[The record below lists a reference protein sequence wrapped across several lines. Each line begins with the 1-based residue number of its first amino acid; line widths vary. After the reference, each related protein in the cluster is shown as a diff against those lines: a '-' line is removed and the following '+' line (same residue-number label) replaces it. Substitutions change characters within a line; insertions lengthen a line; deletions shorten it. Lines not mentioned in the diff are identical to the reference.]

1 MNEIMLDQAPEAMA
15 VIDPWRDQ
23 FVYINQLTCDLL
35 GWNKADLLQ
44 RKVSS
49 CFKNSLPNLHVF
61 TQAVLHKGNKLIDDI
76 SITTAD
82 GRELVL
88 EINASLTC
96 VDEQELLCF
105 CLRDKD
111 FYQQWRMH
119 ANNQRHHKFGLLQ
132 WQRIHQV
139 FQGIEK
145 ENQLILSAAGEGIY
159 GVDAEGRATFVNPAA
174 ERILGWKAE
183 ELIGKNIHL
192 AIHHSH
198 TDGSDYCVHDCPIF
212 AAFKDGSVRQ
222 VDDEVF
228 WCRSG
233 RAVPVEYTSTPI
245 MDNGHLVGAVV
256 IFRDVSDRKLAE
268 TKLRKA
274 LEEVEQLKQKLELEN
289 AYLQQEISEGYNS
302 HHIVGRSP
310 AVQQINYQIQ
320 LVAPTVAT
328 VLITG
333 ESGTGKELIAR
344 AIHSASDRNNRPLIR
359 VNCAAIPPELF
370 ESEFFGHVRGAFSGA
385 VSARLGRFE
394 VADGGTL
401 FLDEVGELPLGLQG
415 KLLRVLQDG
424 EFERVGES
432 VTRRVNVRVIAATNR
447 HLKQQVSAGKFRED
461 LYFRLNVF
469 PIRSVPLRERLE
481 DLPLLVAHFL
491 QKTCQRF
498 HKPELKISLAQIQR
512 LQNYN
517 WPGNIRELENMIERQ
532 VILSGG
538 DKLLL
543 DDLSLN
549 HEQVP
554 VQISTAV
561 TDALT
566 EMDYQRLR
574 YQTLIDAL
582 RHTGGKIYGDDGA
595 ASLLG
600 IKPTTLTSRLKK
612 MRIDR
617 NAYTNLRPIS
627 R

>member
-1 MNEIMLDQAPEAMA
+1 MNATMLDQAPEAMA
-15 VIDPWRDQ
+15 LVDPLEDR
-23 FVYINQLTCDLL
+23 FVYLNQQTSDLL
-35 GWNKADLLQ
+35 GWAKETLLQ
-44 RKVSS
+44 RRVSS
-49 CFKNSLPNLHVF
+49 CFKNSLPALHVF
-61 TQAVLHKGNKLIDDI
+61 SQAVMYKGAHLIGDI

-82 GRELVL
+82 GRELEL
-88 EINASLTC
+88 ELNASLITN
-96 VDEQELLCF
+96 DGKSLLCL

-119 ANNQRHHKFGLLQ
+119 ADSQRHHKFGLLQ

-174 ERILGWKAE
+174 ERILGWKAA
-183 ELIGKNIHL
+183 ELIGKNIHV

-212 AAFKDGSVRQ
+212 AAFKDGSIRR

-228 WCRSG
+228 WCKSG

-268 TKLRKA
+268 AKLRKA
-274 LEEVEQLKQKLELEN
+274 LEEVEQLKHKLELEN
-289 AYLQQEISEGYNS
+289 AYLQEEISEGYNS
-302 HHIVGRSP
+302 HHIIGRSP
-310 AVQQINYQIQ
+310 AVQQIAYQVQ

-344 AIHSASDRNNRPLIR
+344 AIHSASERNSRPLIR
-359 VNCAAIPPELF
+359 VNCAAIPHDLF

-385 VSARLGRFE
+385 TSDRLGRFE

-401 FLDEVGELPLGLQG
+401 FLDEVGELPLNLQG

-432 VTRRVNVRVIAATNR
+432 RTRTVDVRVIGATNR
-447 HLKQQVSAGKFRED
+447 HLKMLVKEGKFRED

-481 DLPLLVAHFL
+481 DVPLLTAHFL

-498 HKPELKISLAQIQR
+498 NKPELKVSIAQIQR
-512 LQNYN
+512 LQEYH
-517 WPGNIRELENMIERQ
+517 WPGNIRELENVIERQ
-532 VILSGG
+532 VILSRG
-538 DKLLL
+538 DKLVL
-543 DDLSLN
+543 DDL
-549 HEQVP
+549 
-554 VQISTAV
+554 
-561 TDALT
+561 ALT
-566 EMDYQRLR
+566 LEQPVHALPVEAAPALTDDDCQLLR
-574 YQTLIDAL
+574 YRATIEAL
-582 RHTGGKIYGDDGA
+582 RQANGKVYGATGA

-600 IKPTTLTSRLKK
+600 IKPTTLASRLKK
-612 MRIDR
+612 MGIERSAFIK
-617 NAYTNLRPIS
+617 AKAG
-627 R
+627 